1 MTAAVSNQKTVD
13 QSGGIVSGNDAVTSI
28 STGRTAE
35 DAGIAAFATKSGV
48 VIGRPR
54 TILRLMHP
62 APAGLKASVAAR
74 GMAISSV
81 DPSGK
86 LSIEA
91 RAAIAS
97 VPPKM
102 DAAPLGV
109 GNPGDSLESFRT
121 AVILR
126 PRDTKVFDQ
135 T

>member
-1 MTAAVSNQKTVD
+1 MAAAVSNQKAID
-13 QSGGIVSGNDAVTSI
+13 ESGSIVSGNHAIGSI
-28 STGRTAE
+28 AAGRTTE
-35 DAGIAAFATKSGV
+35 DSRIAALAAKACII
-48 VIGRPR
+48 IGSARA
-54 TILRLMHP
+54 ILRLVDP
-62 APAGLKASVAAR
+62 SPAGLKASVAAR
-74 GMAISSV
+74 GMAISRV